1 MVQRVNIGGP
11 AHLYTNAIPADVMV
25 IGTVTRKSGETGALV
40 RDRAGAFVQMNGRVL
55 RPLDKRE
62 VICAM
67 IKARVP
73 RVGRSG

>member
-11 AHLYTNAIPADVMV
+11 AHLYTNAIPIDMMV
-25 IGTVTRKSGETGALV
+25 IGTVTRKSGEVGALV
-40 RDRAGAFVQMNGRVL
+40 RCLGGAFAQMNGGVL

-67 IKARVP
+67 IEARIGQI
-73 RVGRSG
+73 GRHR

>member
-11 AHLYTNAIPADVMV
+11 AHLYMNAIPADVMV

-40 RDRAGAFVQMNGRVL
+40 RDRAGAFAQMNGRVL

-62 VICAM
+62 VVCAM
-67 IKARVP
+67 IEARVA
-73 RVGRSG
+73 RIGRSG